1 VLTGPDRFEPGLL
14 GSLRHLNRQPSADWF
29 DILFDASNRLTE
41 LTDIQILVRFDHLLT
56 GIFKI

>member
-1 VLTGPDRFEPGLL
+1 MVEPHTKILF
-14 GSLRHLNRQPSADWF
+14 RNDRQPSADWF

-56 GIFKI
+56 GIFRI